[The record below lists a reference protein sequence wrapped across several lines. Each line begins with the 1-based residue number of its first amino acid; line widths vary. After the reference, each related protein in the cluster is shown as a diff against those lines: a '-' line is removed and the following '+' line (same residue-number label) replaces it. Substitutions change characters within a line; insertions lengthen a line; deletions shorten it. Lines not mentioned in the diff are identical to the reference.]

1 MATLTLRNVKGSSL
15 SHDELDSN
23 FLALDSDIST
33 IQTDLTGAAFWDQ
46 VTGGTKIRTDLDVGI
61 GKDPTVAFDV
71 EGAGKFS
78 GNITAN
84 VLIGN
89 YLTLDNVNVD
99 ATGLELN
106 YNHNTTL
113 GSAVAGKTL
122 VVDASRDIDNLNI
135 VTAVS
140 FTDGTATLSS
150 GNITGGAD
158 ATFTGSVSAN
168 DFAGDGSSITGIS
181 VFQLSDVTSGTVV
194 TNLNADKVDG
204 FNGIGIY
211 DSDGTLLNG

>member
-33 IQTDLTGAAFWDQ
+33 IQTDLTGKAFWDE
-46 VTGGTKIRTDLDVGI
+46 VTGGTSIRTDSLVGI
-61 GKDPTVAFDV
+61 GKDPSNTLAFDV
-71 EGAGKFS
+71 DGAAEFS
-78 GNITAN
+78 GTVTAN
-84 VLIGN
+84 
-89 YLTLDNVNVD
+89 
-99 ATGLELN
+99 A
-106 YNHNTTL
+106 
-113 GSAVAGKTL
+113 
-122 VVDASRDIDNLNI
+122 
-135 VTAVS
+135 
-140 FTDGTATLSS
+140 
-150 GNITGGAD
+150 
-158 ATFTGSVSAN
+158 
-168 DFAGDGSSITGIS
+168 FAGDGGSITGIS

>member
-15 SHDELDSN
+15 THDELDSN

-33 IQTDLTGAAFWDQ
+33 IQTDLSGAAFWDQ
-46 VTGGTKIRTDLDVGI
+46 VTGGTSIRTDLQVGI

-71 EGAGKFS
+71 DGAGKFS
-78 GNITAN
+78 GNISAN
-84 VLIGN
+84 VLLGN

-99 ATGLELN
+99 ATALELN

-122 VVDASRDIDNLNI
+122 VVDTSRDIDNLNI
-135 VTAVS
+135 VSAVS
-140 FTDGTATLSS
+140 
-150 GNITGGAD
+150 
-158 ATFTGSVSAN
+158 
-168 DFAGDGSSITGIS
+168 FAGDGSSITGIS